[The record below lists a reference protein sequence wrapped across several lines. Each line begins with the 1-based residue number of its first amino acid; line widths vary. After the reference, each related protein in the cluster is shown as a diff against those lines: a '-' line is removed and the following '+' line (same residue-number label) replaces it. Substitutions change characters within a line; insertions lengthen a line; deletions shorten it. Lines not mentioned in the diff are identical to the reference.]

1 MGEPTIRASDADRD
15 RVAAEIR
22 EHYAQGRL
30 DGEELGQ
37 RLDRVYAARTLD
49 ELETLRSDLPELAP
63 GSPARSEHAAQRAQ
77 LTRALVQRTGTA
89 LVPFLVCT
97 VVWLLSGASGS
108 FWPAWAL
115 LIAAIPLV
123 RNGWRLYGPAP
134 DLEAV
139 HRELG
144 RDATDDQSSRN
155 ASSSS

>member
-15 RVAAEIR
+15 RLAAEIR

-37 RLDRVYAARTLD
+37 RLERAYGARTLD
-49 ELETLRSDLPELAP
+49 ELEELRSDLPALTP
-63 GSPARSEHAAQRAQ
+63 GSPARAD
-77 LTRALVQRTGTA
+77 LTRALIQRTGA
-89 LVPFLVCT
+89 SLAPFLVCT
-97 VVWLLSGASGS
+97 LIWLFSGASGS

-123 RNGWRLYGPAP
+123 RNGWRLYGPSP
-134 DLEAV
+134 DLDAV

-144 RDATDDQSSRN
+144 RGEADDQSSRN
-155 ASSSS
+155 ANSSS